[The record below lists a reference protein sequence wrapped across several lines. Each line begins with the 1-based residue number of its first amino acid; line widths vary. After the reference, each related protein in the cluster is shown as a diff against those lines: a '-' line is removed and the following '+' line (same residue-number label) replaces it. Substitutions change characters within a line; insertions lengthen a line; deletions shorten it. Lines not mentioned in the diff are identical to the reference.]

1 MNDSNDKYRNLLF
14 LVRSH
19 SFSLILLVAGI
30 AWTTMYIRS
39 VMASTDT
46 ADLSQPTEML
56 FAGLALIIS
65 AVLAM
70 PAVLDRIPQKGLS
83 GCSWLHWRGGCR
95 LFLHGVHQLCAG

>member
-56 FAGLALIIS
+56 FAGLALIFS

-70 PAVLDRIPQKGLS
+70 PAVLDRIPQKAYR
-83 GCSWLHWRGGCR
+83 CSWLRGHRCR
-95 LFLHGVHQLCAG
+95 LFLHRVHQFCAG